1 MSQEQETTKATRSE
15 VPTAATPETRGYGG
29 TSFDSL
35 GAALIRTREQPWID
49 MGGGNQAMVL
59 RVSKETGFFSLLI
72 KAPAGQVNAP
82 HTHIGAADFYVISG
96 GFDYRGGSAR
106 AGDWVYEPAGAVH
119 DATSHPM
126 DTIYLANSYGPI
138 AFHGKDGGY
147 SHISDWR
154 AITAMQER
162 AGQPRSN
169 GGERAPRPKSQGSPS
184 STGSPRAGTPAAFD
198 ALDAS
203 LIRTSE
209 KPWIGMGGGNQV
221 IVLRVSRETGF
232 FSILIKA
239 PAGQVN
245 APHTHI
251 GAADFYVISG
261 GFDYR
266 GGSAREGDWVYEPAG
281 AVHDATSHP
290 MDTVYLANSYG
301 PVAFHGKNGG
311 IAGIF
316 DWRTIAALADSQP
329 R

>member
-1 MSQEQETTKATRSE
+1 MSQQQETSRAPRGGESE
-15 VPTAATPETRGYGG
+15 PK
-29 TSFDSL
+29 FDSI
-35 GAALIRTREQPWID
+35 GAALIHTREQPWTD
-49 MGGGNQAMVL
+49 MGGGNSAIVL
-59 RVSKETGFFSLLI
+59 RVSKETGFFSMLI

-119 DATSHPM
+119 DATTHPM

-147 SHISDWR
+147 SSITDWR
-154 AITAMQER
+154 AIKAMQDR
-162 AGQPRSN
+162 AGQTRTN
-169 GGERAPRPKSQGSPS
+169 GGERTPRRRSENAAANAGAPRVGAPMS
-184 STGSPRAGTPAAFD
+184 FD

-203 LIRTSE
+203 LIRTNE
-209 KPWIGMGGGNQV
+209 RPWIDMGGNQV
-221 IVLRVSRETGF
+221 IVLRVSKETGF

-251 GAADFYVISG
+251 GPADFYVISG

-281 AVHDATSHP
+281 AVHEATSHP
-290 MDTVYLANSYG
+290 LDTVYLANSYG

-311 IAGIF
+311 YSGIF
-316 DWRTIAALADSQP
+316 DWRTIAALEDKA